1 MPYERRATMRKTVV
15 AGLVGVMIAVAA
27 GNGAAQVAGS
37 TSIGVPATEITTL
50 TKGWSAKK
58 QILGKLVHNDRDE
71 RVGQVD
77 DIIVAP
83 DKAISYAIVSVG
95 GYLGLGEHYVAIP
108 FNQLKVGED
117 KFVLRGATKDVVKA
131 LPPFEYAK

>member
-1 MPYERRATMRKTVV
+1 MRKTVV
-15 AGLVGVMIAVAA
+15 AGLLGVIMAVAA
-27 GNGAAQVAGS
+27 GKVTAQVAGS
-37 TSIGVPATEITTL
+37 TTIGVPATEITTL

-83 DKAISYAIVSVG
+83 DKSISYAIVSVG

-108 FNQLKVGED
+108 FNQLTAGDD